1 MSLWVDDAGAKCLR
15 QLGNGYAHDAKTN
28 SFNKFFN
35 LFAVQW
41 ILLCNFATDIASAE
55 LPFGYANRAVSHG
68 GPVWMRIVE
77 QLKLTK
83 MYEHIVLNEPHAS
96 MEGLYDAEKGSP
108 DKPWG

>member
-1 MSLWVDDAGAKCLR
+1 MQVQNACG
-15 QLGNGYAHDAKTN
+15 QLGNGYAHDAKA
-28 SFNKFFN
+28 SCFNKFFN

-96 MEGLYDAEKGSP
+96 MRALKKSPFFMTKTENAYDL
-108 DKPWG
+108 